1 MMNTLFQNWTFIRG
15 LRLLL
20 GVIVLIQSIVS
31 KDILMG
37 GMSTFLIATA
47 VFDFGCYGSSGCGT
61 NSDKNK
67 NTNTIEDVEFEEV
80 VSKK

>member
-1 MMNTLFQNWTFIRG
+1 MMNTLFQNWSFMRG

-37 GMSTFLIATA
+37 GMSAFLIATS
-47 VFDFGCYGSSGCGT
+47 VFNFGCCGSRGCGV
-61 NSDKNK
+61 NSDKSKNK
-67 NTNTIEDVEFEEV
+67 NTIEDVGFKEA

>member
-1 MMNTLFQNWTFIRG
+1 MNSLFQNWNFIRG

-20 GVIVLIQSIVS
+20 GVIVLIQSIVT

-37 GMSTFLIATA
+37 GMSAFLIATS
-47 VFDFGCYGSSGCGT
+47 VFNFGCCGSRECGV
-61 NSDKNK
+61 
-67 NTNTIEDVEFEEV
+67 NTIKKKSKNTIENVDFEEV